1 MKAMAIDLGARRV
14 GIAVNAEG
22 TTIALP
28 LVTLTRERKTSDR
41 LRRITR
47 LGEEH
52 QCTCFVVGLPLQMDG
67 SEGEGAKNARIFAER
82 LRERSGKDVHLV
94 DERLT
99 SVEAEESML
108 KMGASRERRKELV
121 DQMAAVIILQSFM
134 ERQR

>member
-1 MKAMAIDLGARRV
+1 MKIMAIDLGARRV

-22 TTIALP
+22 TSIALP
-28 LVTLTRERKTSDR
+28 LLTLTRERKTSDR

-52 QCTCFVVGLPLQMDG
+52 QCACFVVGLPLQMDG
-67 SEGEGAKNARIFAER
+67 SEGDAARNARVFATR
-82 LRERSGKDVHLV
+82 LEARSGKAVHLV